1 MPPKKK
7 PNERKKRELER
18 QKKQIKRNNKPDI
31 KCCSVSSFANI
42 NPVNHNS
49 TDSRVPEEI
58 ITAES
63 TSVDCAET
71 SFQLDDG
78 IGVQV
83 HNEPPPAS
91 VQEQYSAVLT
101 AVQEELAKLKPD
113 EKISLDELLQRASM
127 LEDDDADVFMT
138 GILEYY
144 AARPSKLS
152 EMTLAEFASKYKKS
166 SNKTL
171 DKSDEKKIQLQGG
184 FGVMSQRE
192 VRTEH
197 NILLLAPKQD
207 PSLRICAVLLYHN
220 PKRTMTV
227 TKFLEDLEVILSH
240 CPQGL
245 PSFLLGDFNIDLSLN
260 TTSAKHLQNL
270 MKYYGFRPCVSE
282 PTHRQGGHL
291 DNIFTNILFTPLLD
305 VIPKYYTDH
314 MFLSLAVPWTQFYQ

>member
-192 VRTEH
+192 FGAFATQSFMKGE
-197 NILLLAPKQD
+197 
-207 PSLRICAVLLYHN
+207 
-220 PKRTMTV
+220 
-227 TKFLEDLEVILSH
+227 
-240 CPQGL
+240 
-245 PSFLLGDFNIDLSLN
+245 FLLEYVEYRLTPQEAEPRIEKGRHNYMFYFTWNGN
-260 TTSAKHLQNL
+260 MSAVG
-270 MKYYGFRPCVSE
+270 GF
-282 PTHRQGGHL
+282 GGG
-291 DNIFTNILFTPLLD
+291 PPP
-305 VIPKYYTDH
+305 V
-314 MFLSLAVPWTQFYQ
+314 SLACFCAALKLFLAHCCKLPHLNFTWSTVRR